1 MVGCGSVS
9 CRSNFKNVSV
19 SCILYFLL
27 FEDLFAIVYSLSIEL
42 FKAVSRCGNG
52 ENNEW
57 RPVEAALFCIRAISN
72 YVSVVEAEVMP
83 QVWCH

>member
-1 MVGCGSVS
+1 MDLWFVGQTLRMFSA
-9 CRSNFKNVSV
+9 

-27 FEDLFAIVYSLSIEL
+27 FEDIFATVYSLPIV
-42 FKAVSRCGNG
+42 FKAIAGCGNG
-52 ENNEW
+52 ENSEW

-83 QVWCH
+83 QV

>member
-1 MVGCGSVS
+1 MDLWFFGQTLRMFSA
-9 CRSNFKNVSV
+9 

-27 FEDLFAIVYSLSIEL
+27 FEDFFLQYIHYLL
-42 FKAVSRCGNG
+42 YFKAIAGCGNG
-52 ENNEW
+52 ENSEW

-83 QVWCH
+83 QV